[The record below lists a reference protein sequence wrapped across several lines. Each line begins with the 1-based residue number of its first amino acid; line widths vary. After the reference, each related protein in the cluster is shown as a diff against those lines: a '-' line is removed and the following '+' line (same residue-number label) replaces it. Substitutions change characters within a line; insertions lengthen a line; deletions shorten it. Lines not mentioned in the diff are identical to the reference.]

1 MSNNINLEVNKMH
14 HTSHN
19 SNIKF
24 PVWGT
29 MVGDLHKQEDLMNLL
44 SSLRKE
50 ELKKVR
56 LVSHTPMGK
65 DMRFYPSL
73 HAAVH
78 AAKEGDL
85 ILVWEGVYHESVTIN
100 KDDLTVKALS
110 SVAEHRGV
118 QVTGQLAISAC
129 NVSLE
134 GLEVT
139 GRTTIATTGGKTVL
153 NNMFLKGN
161 THITGQGDIHIEKS
175 QVNHLDIRT
184 LLYANVYLSHCSS
197 TTGHS
202 WGIHSLTSSLTMEA
216 CDHVSLEH
224 TAGDVMAFGCW
235 FVAPDRDRYVIRST
249 ADAGKLF
256 VFNSS
261 ARSEQGV
268 KGEINKTG
276 ECEFQFST
284 LNFNREESV
293 LTGKEV
299 DPDFYITD
307 YYTQEEL
314 DSLLDLKVDKTT
326 FEQFRTDNTEVINH
340 LGEELNSRMDT
351 EVEELNET
359 IRTLGEKV
367 DENQDATNRSITD
380 LDTKVEAYKE
390 STDDS
395 VAALDG
401 KVDANKET
409 TEQNVSELDAKVEE
423 YKEKVKNSFQ
433 ELTGKAKAYK
443 KSNDQAVADLHIK
456 VDANKEDTD
465 QAVTS
470 LDTRVETYRASITNR
485 VSSIVEK
492 AKAYRASND
501 QAVAG
506 LDEKVDANRKAC
518 EQVME
523 DFQAETAGNFQE
535 VQAELDA
542 LEVRKVPYF
551 DDKRILLDNHRNL
564 LGLKTDGEG
573 VNLVMVSQW
582 DIADLGSAHLPL
594 NLNASERPTVQLAG
608 QSGEEA
614 EKIAF
619 LRDVDAVQDAV
630 EELKELAAN
639 LVHIELEQV
648 DELPEKG
655 RSHIIYLVP
664 HKSADEKVEYYFEYV
679 WLESIGK
686 YASIGTTEIDL
697 SGYYTQEETDAL
709 FAGLSGD
716 MDEAVRNLV
725 ESKQDQLIAGD
736 NIILEGRKISAVDTV
751 YQDAELRGLISSLEN
766 SKQDQ
771 LTAGKNIVISEDNE
785 ISAIDTIYDDSAL
798 KEALSDL
805 QGEVEKKADA
815 EDIYTKEEM
824 DGKLDEVMAGQAD
837 MSFYYTAEQTDGLL
851 DEKQALLIAGDHI
864 TITEGNRISA
874 KDMAYDDTAINGRVD
889 TFSSE
894 LVQKADT
901 SALSNYLQKTENA
914 ASATK
919 LATARTINGVS
930 FNGESNIT
938 VPVKFPATGVTTLS
952 SLSSVDITA
961 SYDLR
966 FTATANQTLS
976 FAAATDGA
984 ECIIAINNTAS
995 SAITITFPTT
1005 NVQTE
1010 ETTMSIAAGEIGEI
1024 SVRYLFSKFV
1034 IKVI

>member
-1 MSNNINLEVNKMH
+1 
-14 HTSHN
+14 
-19 SNIKF
+19 
-24 PVWGT
+24 
-29 MVGDLHKQEDLMNLL
+29 
-44 SSLRKE
+44 
-50 ELKKVR
+50 
-56 LVSHTPMGK
+56 
-65 DMRFYPSL
+65 
-73 HAAVH
+73 
-78 AAKEGDL
+78 
-85 ILVWEGVYHESVTIN
+85 
-100 KDDLTVKALS
+100 
-110 SVAEHRGV
+110 
-118 QVTGQLAISAC
+118 
-129 NVSLE
+129 
-134 GLEVT
+134 
-139 GRTTIATTGGKTVL
+139 
-153 NNMFLKGN
+153 
-161 THITGQGDIHIEKS
+161 
-175 QVNHLDIRT
+175 
-184 LLYANVYLSHCSS
+184 
-197 TTGHS
+197 
-202 WGIHSLTSSLTMEA
+202 MEA

-235 FVAPDRDRYVIRST
+235 FVAPDRDRYVIHST

-268 KGEINKTG
+268 RGEINKTG

-293 LTGKEV
+293 LAGKEV

-326 FEQFRTDNTEVINH
+326 FEQFRTDNTEVINY

-367 DENQDATNRSITD
+367 DENRDATNRSITD

-401 KVDANKET
+401 KVDANKQA
-409 TEQNVSELDAKVEE
+409 TEQSVSDLDAKVED

-465 QAVTS
+465 QSVTS
-470 LDTRVETYRASITNR
+470 LDNKVETYRESITNR

-501 QAVAG
+501 QVVAG
-506 LDEKVDANRKAC
+506 LDEKVDAHRKAC
-518 EQVME
+518 EQSME
-523 DFQAETAGNFQE
+523 DFQVETAGNFRE

-573 VNLVMVSQW
+573 VNLAMVSQW

-594 NLNASERPTVQLAG
+594 NLNASERSTVQLAG

-751 YQDAELRGLISSLEN
+751 YQDAALRGLISSLEN

-771 LTAGKNIVISEDNE
+771 LTAGKNIVISEDNEISAIDTVYDDSAVKEALADLREEMGQKAGADDFYSKEDIDGKLDEVVAGQVDMSLYYDKSRTDDLLAGKQAVLSAGENIVISEDNEISAVDTIYDDTEIRGQVKELGEQLAALDDLENALKGKANVEDVYTKEEVDDKLEDVIAGQVDMSLYYDKSRTDDLLAGKQAVLSAGENIVISEDNE

-815 EDIYTKEEM
+815 EDIYTKVEM
-824 DGKLDEVMAGQAD
+824 DDKLDEVMAGQAD

-874 KDMAYDDTAINGRVD
+874 KDMAYDDTAISGRVD
-889 TFSSE
+889 TLSSQ
-894 LVQKADT
+894 LAQKADT

-1010 ETTMSIAAGEIGEI
+1010 ESTMSIVAGEIGEI